1 MVILVLKAKKSPA
14 EYTEDDLKTI
24 NEYKN
29 AVMVRNEER
38 TKYKK
43 ILEEEKTK
51 INEKI
56 KEIVDTFDDSLFQLF
71 QAKSKYNLAISQ
83 EYLKIGRLSKM
94 LNDSV
99 KRKQLIEQY
108 K

>member
-1 MVILVLKAKKSPA
+1 
-14 EYTEDDLKTI
+14 
-24 NEYKN
+24 
-29 AVMVRNEER
+29 MVRNEER

-43 ILEEEKTK
+43 ILIEEKTK

-56 KEIVDTFDDSLFQLF
+56 KEIVDTFDNNLFQLF
-71 QAKSKYNLAISQ
+71 QAKSKYNLAINQ
-83 EYLKIGRLSKM
+83 EYLKIVRLSKM

-99 KRKQLIEQY
+99 KRKQLIEKY